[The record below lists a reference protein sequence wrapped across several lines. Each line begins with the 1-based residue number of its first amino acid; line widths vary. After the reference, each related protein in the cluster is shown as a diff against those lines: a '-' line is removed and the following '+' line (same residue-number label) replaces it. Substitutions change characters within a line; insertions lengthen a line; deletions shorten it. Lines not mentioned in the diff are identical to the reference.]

1 MTVDT
6 HVVASKVAYVGWTGQ
21 SNLGDDAIAE
31 AVAAALPGAVFED
44 APIGT
49 RTMVDAMLRP
59 ARHTDRHLVLGGG
72 TVLGRRIW
80 RLHLGAALR
89 HVARRPAF
97 MLGPGVED
105 PAFARRRRLPETREL
120 NHWRPLLGA
129 FDRVTVRGPRS
140 LELLTDAGIDAVMIG
155 DPALLCGMSQP
166 GARGEGVVGV
176 VLGCGDDLWGH
187 DQARV
192 VAEAAAAIATV
203 LGPRSVRFLTV
214 NPADAPSHVRAAS
227 LLGLPTGRIEVVRA
241 WTPAAF
247 DEAVEGCE
255 VVVSQRLHGAV
266 LAAGRGVPVAMIE
279 YQPKCRDFM
288 ASIGAADLCART
300 DDLRGLAGVI
310 ERVLAEGNAIATEQA
325 AHVAALRALLQGE
338 AGRIREALTG

>member
-1 MTVDT
+1 
-6 HVVASKVAYVGWTGQ
+6 
-21 SNLGDDAIAE
+21 
-31 AVAAALPGAVFED
+31 
-44 APIGT
+44 
-49 RTMVDAMLRP
+49 
-59 ARHTDRHLVLGGG
+59 
-72 TVLGRRIW
+72 VLGRRIW

-105 PAFARRRRLPETREL
+105 PAFARRHRGSSRVSGSR
-120 NHWRPLLGA
+120 WRPLLGS

-140 LELLTDAGIDAVMIG
+140 LELLADAGIDAVLVG
-155 DPALLCGMSQP
+155 DPALLCGVGQP
-166 GARGEGVVGV
+166 VARGEGVVGV

-187 DQARV
+187 DQEHV
-192 VAEAAAAIATV
+192 VAETAAAITSV

-227 LLGLPTGRIEVVRA
+227 LLGLPAGRVEVVRA

-255 VVVSQRLHGAV
+255 AVVSQRLHGAV

-288 ASIGAADLCART
+288 ASIGGADLSVRT
-300 DDLRGLAGVI
+300 DDLTPLAGVV
-310 ERVLAEGNAIATEQA
+310 ERVLAEGNAIAADQA
-325 AHVAALRALLQGE
+325 ARVAALRALLQAE
-338 AGRIREALTG
+338 AARIREALIA